1 MRDNWILSCPAASW
15 EKKSIKIIDHDMTI
29 CRALIK
35 AFPSLDVLCVTEY
48 NSVLRREMENAD
60 VYISLT
66 GDDEKIL

>member
-1 MRDNWILSCPAASW
+1 
-15 EKKSIKIIDHDMTI
+15 MTR

-60 VYISLT
+60 VCISLT